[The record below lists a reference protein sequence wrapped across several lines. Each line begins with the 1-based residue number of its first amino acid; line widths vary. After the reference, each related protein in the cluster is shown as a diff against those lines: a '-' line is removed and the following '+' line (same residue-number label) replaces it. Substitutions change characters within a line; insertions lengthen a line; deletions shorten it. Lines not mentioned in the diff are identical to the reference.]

1 MNQADVKILTTRK
14 QCLKRKFRRTF
25 KREKKCCDN
34 ATAIKKEM
42 RKINLNEPI
51 YIGTSILNF
60 SKVLLQDFQY
70 NYIKNRNG
78 KTKMLLM
85 NTNSL
90 MYKIEAKIVFED
102 FRKCKYF
109 FDFSHYPI
117 KIQNATIMQ
126 II

>member
-1 MNQADVKILTTRK
+1 
-14 QCLKRKFRRTF
+14 
-25 KREKKCCDN
+25 
-34 ATAIKKEM
+34 M
-42 RKINLNEPI
+42 RKVNLNEPI

-90 MYKIEAKIVFED
+90 MYKIEAEIVFED